1 MKFTASLFF
10 GSLALLSAACRT
22 SGPVDERR
30 SEIESPLVSGTI
42 SNQQIKAIAEDAQG
56 HIWIGTFRGLN
67 KYNAHEYQQY
77 FCTDDSLSLC
87 DNQIQDLMR
96 DSHGRLWVATV
107 NGPCIYTDQD
117 DFRRIPLRSDNR
129 NILQLFE
136 DRTGRIFAITC
147 ETLYEYD
154 EGAGRFDPLLS
165 GLDPDNTFHV
175 RCHVDSSNRLWIVNS
190 RELRCYDLVAR
201 RITDTVPLKD
211 FPYYSYL
218 HNGRYLYLSGY
229 SRCRTFDTWTGRFD
243 EVPDV
248 IRRHPLFA
256 KADVTYIH
264 PYNDD
269 CLLFNTARHGMFCYD
284 FVHGTFIHQQQT
296 GFPFEVP
303 PFKIRSMFT
312 DSQRNLW
319 IGSED
324 QGYTVCYHYKTSFN
338 SNNYLR
344 SELANK
350 SVVSVA
356 ADREANLW
364 IVTLMDGLYVYDLR
378 RYGRAVPLRE
388 AAENLYQPA
397 FRRPR
402 QCRVDDGF
410 QSSGAQMPLPQRG
423 LAGRGPAFRLP
434 AHVRHAGCQ
443 RYGLGRY
450 GHPFPPCAGS
460 GQKPFRADAGVRRF
474 VFVHSRFVAFG
485 GRLFVGG
492 GVQPAA

>member
-165 GLDPDNTFHV
+165 GLDPDNTFLV

-243 EVPDV
+243 
-248 IRRHPLFA
+248 
-256 KADVTYIH
+256 
-264 PYNDD
+264 
-269 CLLFNTARHGMFCYD
+269 
-284 FVHGTFIHQQQT
+284 
-296 GFPFEVP
+296 
-303 PFKIRSMFT
+303 
-312 DSQRNLW
+312 
-319 IGSED
+319 
-324 QGYTVCYHYKTSFN
+324 
-338 SNNYLR
+338 
-344 SELANK
+344 
-350 SVVSVA
+350 
-356 ADREANLW
+356 
-364 IVTLMDGLYVYDLR
+364 
-378 RYGRAVPLRE
+378 
-388 AAENLYQPA
+388 
-397 FRRPR
+397 
-402 QCRVDDGF
+402 
-410 QSSGAQMPLPQRG
+410 
-423 LAGRGPAFRLP
+423 
-434 AHVRHAGCQ
+434 
-443 RYGLGRY
+443 
-450 GHPFPPCAGS
+450 
-460 GQKPFRADAGVRRF
+460 
-474 VFVHSRFVAFG
+474 
-485 GRLFVGG
+485 
-492 GVQPAA
+492 

>member
-350 SVVSVA
+350 SVISVA
-356 ADREANLW
+356 ADREA
-364 IVTLMDGLYVYDLR
+364 ICG
-378 RYGRAVPLRE
+378 
-388 AAENLYQPA
+388 
-397 FRRPR
+397 
-402 QCRVDDGF
+402 
-410 QSSGAQMPLPQRG
+410 SSPSWTGSMSTICG
-423 LAGRGPAFRLP
+423 
-434 AHVRHAGCQ
+434 
-443 RYGLGRY
+443 
-450 GHPFPPCAGS
+450 GS
-460 GQKPFRADAGVRRF
+460 GSTPSVWTSCSPPRSSKKSISTGFSSTATMPCG
-474 VFVHSRFVAFG
+474 
-485 GRLFVGG
+485 
-492 GVQPAA
+492 